1 MTQTERETYL
11 LKANRKITKLL
22 SKRFP
27 DTPRITDL
35 RTQRDAVL
43 AEYVANNGQ
52 RWCGNS

>member
-43 AEYVANNGQ
+43 AEYVVNNGQ